1 MSSRPLGVA
10 FLFVSLALLGL
21 FSCRAVSAQAV
32 PGLGPLSV
40 GGGLLLVGVAV
51 FVRTRPQPRPVTVT
65 PMAPPRPRLPEKWR
79 LRDPDVLPACFSVAA
94 PKLLPRL
101 RNRAW
106 LALDALER
114 EVRGDLGCRVPF
126 VELGEDLV
134 AEIVHCDGP
143 GATAIDDDRLRTWH
157 VSFESALGVALDN
170 LRSLGSGRFV
180 APADGEPGAWA
191 AGWADQH
198 DASRLLLP
206 ELLRGLPFEGTPV
219 AVVPTDEAF
228 IVADLGRPRGL
239 QAAVR
244 LAEAALRSRTA
255 IPISGNFLILKEGSW
270 VPWEGDRYA
279 VNPDVAK
286 RLRQA
291 VLLRLYS
298 RQKVLL
304 EQRNEI
310 HAQGMDIPEVEEVR
324 FPEGNRLQCTWREGL
339 PVALPAV
346 EAVTLVRRDGTRL
359 GDVPWERLSRL
370 LGPRFQPLGLHPER
384 HVLQAFPT
392 EADLMVL
399 RPV

>member
-21 FSCRAVSAQAV
+21 FGVSCSAGSARS
-32 PGLGPLSV
+32 GPLAV

-51 FVRTRPQPRPVTVT
+51 IIRTRPQPSPLTLAPVL
-65 PMAPPRPRLPEKWR
+65 PSRPRLPEKWT
-79 LRDPDVLPACFSVAA
+79 LREPDILPACFSGAA
-94 PKLLPRL
+94 SKLLPRL
-101 RNRAW
+101 RSRAW
-106 LALDALER
+106 LSLDSLER
-114 EVRGDLGCRVPF
+114 EVRGELGCRIPY
-126 VELGEDLV
+126 LDIADDLV
-134 AEIVHCDGP
+134 AEIVYCGSH
-143 GATAIDDDRLRTWH
+143 GATSIDDDRLRRWH
-157 VSFESALGVALDN
+157 VTFESALGVALDN
-170 LRSLGSGRFV
+170 LRSLGGPRFV

-191 AGWADQH
+191 GGWADEH

-206 ELLRGLPFEGTPV
+206 ELLRGLQFEGTAV

-255 IPISGNFLILKEGSW
+255 IPVSGNFLILREGAW

-304 EQRNEI
+304 EQRNGI
-310 HAQGMDIPEVEEVR
+310 HGHGMDVPEVEEVR

-346 EAVTLVRRDGTRL
+346 EAVSLVRRDGTRL
-359 GDVPWERLSRL
+359 GDVPWERFSRV

-384 HVLQAFPT
+384 YVVQAFPT